1 MLIHV
6 NRAVQD
12 RGIWH
17 ARDLLQKS
25 FLRAAT
31 SGAGLGANRTL
42 AAGQTNQINQTS
54 EVREVAAIA
63 AVTATRA
70 IAVGL
75 STLQTL
81 RAPAG

>member
-31 SGAGLGANRTL
+31 SGAGLRANRTR
-42 AAGQTNQINQTS
+42 ADGQTSQASQIS
-54 EVREVAAIA
+54 EVREASEIA
-63 AVTATRA
+63 TIRALTASRA
-70 IAVGL
+70 IAVG
-75 STLQTL
+75 
-81 RAPAG
+81 